1 MCGAVADWGQ
11 DPTPKLVSRNHTVT
25 VQERLFPQVIEQFAW
40 SHLKARQAAVDPS
53 PYGWLKHTMYSRHV
67 TDWAGH

>member
-1 MCGAVADWGQ
+1 LRPGGNKQTDRVTDGHSTMCGAVADWGQ
-11 DPTPKLVSRNHTVT
+11 DPMPKLVSCNHTVT

-53 PYGWLKHTMYSRHV
+53 P
-67 TDWAGH
+67 